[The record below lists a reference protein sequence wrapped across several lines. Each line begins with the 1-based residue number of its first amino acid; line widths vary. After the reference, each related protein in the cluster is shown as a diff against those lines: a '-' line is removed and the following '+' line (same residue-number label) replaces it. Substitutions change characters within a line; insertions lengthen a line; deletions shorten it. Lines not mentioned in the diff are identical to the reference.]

1 MTGPLSTRLRGSVD
15 VLVFNPPYV
24 PTELEETKQG
34 QEVGQISSSW
44 AGGFDGMEV
53 ANKLLRESEV
63 RNGLL
68 SPSDLIL

>member
-1 MTGPLSTRLRGSVD
+1 MRLQNWSLRGSVD
-15 VLVFNPPYV
+15 VLIFNPQYV
-24 PTELEETKQG
+24 PTEFEETQKG

-44 AGGFDGMEV
+44 AGGSGGMEV

-68 SPSDLIL
+68 SPSDPML

>member
-1 MTGPLSTRLRGSVD
+1 MRLQNWSLRGSVD
-15 VLVFNPPYV
+15 VLIFNPQYV
-24 PTELEETKQG
+24 PTEFEETQKG

-44 AGGFDGMEV
+44 SGGSGGMEV

-68 SPSDLIL
+68 SPSDPML